1 MPMLFS
7 STATCGQLGGAKAA
21 FILEDTQAKPDT
33 AVTKANKLILQDK
46 VHMLVGGLLA
56 STAYA
61 LAPVSTREKMLYVGS
76 IATAD
81 ESRLRTFM
89 WFVTAVAGLT
99 VRVELLGVTSI
110 VRALN
115 LLPRCSITFTA
126 AASSSSGFRP
136 CGRKSCCSCSQA
148 SCGSTTGW
156 SWSGTASKPLNAARK
171 CQP

>member
-1 MPMLFS
+1 MKSGRPWM
-7 STATCGQLGGAKAA
+7 STLLLLCGNALLTGAWFGARAQAQELRIGFLAPTTGIFTQVGTDMTNGFQMYLDEKGELGGAKGA

-81 ESRLRTFM
+81 DLAQRQFEKY
-89 WFVTAVAGLT
+89 
-99 VRVELLGVTSI
+99 
-110 VRALN
+110 
-115 LLPRCSITFTA
+115 P
-126 AASSSSGFRP
+126 SSGPRSACRP
-136 CGRKSCCSCSQA
+136 DE
-148 SCGSTTGW
+148 
-156 SWSGTASKPLNAARK
+156 AARAGRRA
-171 CQP
+171 